1 MTYTTTTAAA
11 KLNCHPETI
20 KRHCR
25 QHDIGNL
32 ISPRLR
38 ILDDADLK
46 RLRKL
51 VQKDKGRPKKRKGR

>member
-1 MTYTTTTAAA
+1 MTYTTTTAAT

-25 QHDIGNL
+25 ENGIGNL

-38 ILDDADLK
+38 ILDAADLK

-51 VQKDKGRPKKRKGR
+51 VQKRGRPPGK